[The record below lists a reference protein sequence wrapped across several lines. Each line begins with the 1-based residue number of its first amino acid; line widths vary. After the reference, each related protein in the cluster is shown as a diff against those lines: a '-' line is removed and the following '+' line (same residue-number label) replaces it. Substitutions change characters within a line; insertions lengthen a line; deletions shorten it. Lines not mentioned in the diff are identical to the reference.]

1 MTLVGMRP
9 GTRPSEESQNI
20 SETKSQQYM
29 DVSENREG
37 WKQKVENLFKELLDK
52 QVSLAPTPVSL

>member
-1 MTLVGMRP
+1 MARRLSASSP
-9 GTRPSEESQNI
+9 NEESQNI
-20 SETKSQQYM
+20 SEIKSQQYM
-29 DVSENREG
+29 DMSENG